1 MHQLQRYRQD
11 QGIIPC
17 LTVCAS
23 GPEWQREKG
32 KGGESREG
40 ERRRGR
46 RVKRASIRSHHTA
59 APPTINAHPAF
70 LTRPYPAQT
79 RRGPVSPQRSPH
91 RPPGQQAGWLP
102 PRPHTTLVACSP
114 GPCET
119 QQPRATRAPASAA
132 QPSPT
137 DSTATASALLEHR
150 EQLVGAL
157 YEQHHAS
164 RQPRA
169 VLLLRRRRIQHEHR
183 SESEGRGLATYA
195 CVGTLEEVEVVGGAL
210 RLRVVHQLRV
220 GLDPHRALREGTTEN
235 GRLSRCV

>member
-32 KGGESREG
+32 EGGESREG

-169 VLLLRRRRIQHEHR
+169 V
-183 SESEGRGLATYA
+183 GLAAETTTDTARAQVRERRPRA
-195 CVGTLEEVEVVGGAL
+195 CDVRMRRHT
-210 RLRVVHQLRV
+210 
-220 GLDPHRALREGTTEN
+220 
-235 GRLSRCV
+235 